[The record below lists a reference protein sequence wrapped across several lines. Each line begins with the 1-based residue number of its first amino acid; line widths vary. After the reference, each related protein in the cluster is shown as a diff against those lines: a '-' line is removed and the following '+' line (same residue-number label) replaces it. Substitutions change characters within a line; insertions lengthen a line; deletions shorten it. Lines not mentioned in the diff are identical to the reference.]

1 MTYIIE
7 NANILR
13 EQKITK
19 ASLLIDN
26 GSILSIKHDFK
37 RYKYIKMNA
46 EPFIM
51 APTSILFKKDFPLDK
66 SFQDMKKF
74 YIEEFIL
81 KGCTTFLTMAAV
93 KHEYELIDAIKRLKI
108 QLLNSPIDYIIGVRI
123 PVRLLTQ
130 SFLRKCKK
138 EKIPAIFVDVYQ
150 MDELY
155 DLPWGWLREA
165 MFPYNSPLIPIFMNA
180 NKQIANEW
188 NRLMKEEKLPFV
200 QEELTE
206 DQPIPH
212 AILSKIGI
220 YPFKATI
227 YQGCELSYNFY
238 LQSREIRKIEE
249 SQLFHYHRDKL
260 VITVQNGDVIR
271 SGSDVVFRPG
281 YGKHVKIKTPSF
293 FKIDV

>member
-7 NANILR
+7 YANILR
-13 EQKITK
+13 DQKLTK

-26 GSILSIKHDFK
+26 GSILSIKQDFK
-37 RYKYIKMNA
+37 RYKYTKMNA

-51 APTSILFKKDFPLDK
+51 TPTSILYKKDFPFDK
-66 SFQDMKKF
+66 PFLEMKKY

-81 KGCTTFLTMAAV
+81 KGCTAFLTMATI
-93 KHEYELIDAIKRLKI
+93 KYEYELSNAINRLKV
-108 QLLNSPIDYIIGVRI
+108 QLLNSPIDYIIGVRVPI
-123 PVRLLTQ
+123 RLLTQ
-130 SFLRKCKK
+130 SFLRKCKQ
-138 EKIPAIFVDVYQ
+138 EKVPAIFVDIYQ

-180 NKQIANEW
+180 NKQDANEW
-188 NRLMKEEKLPFV
+188 NRLMNEEKIPFV
-200 QEELTE
+200 EDELTE
-206 DQPIPH
+206 DQPIPK

-220 YPFKATI
+220 YPFKGGI

-238 LQSREIRKIEE
+238 LKSREIRKIEE
-249 SQLFHYHRDKL
+249 SQLFHYHREKL
-260 VITVQNGDVIR
+260 VITVQNGDVVR
-271 SGSDVVFRPG
+271 SGSNVVFRPG

-293 FKIDV
+293 FRIDV